1 MRPRPAPGVRAVSFK
16 SDHPEW
22 ADLAYQVLFKYDS
35 AQPYDL
41 QYAVMQGMM
50 AAYMMGLEGKYPPRP
65 KTLDPRRRPEPEP
78 DPEIDAI
85 FAEMRMLAWSPL
97 SGTEEP
103 EGRMKWAIQRYF
115 ALKNPPPKSTA
126 APRGRPRPVAIV
138 APDPEPTPAPVV
150 VRRRPR

>member
-1 MRPRPAPGVRAVSFK
+1 MRPRPSSGVRAVTFK
-16 SDHPEW
+16 NDHPEW

-35 AQPYDL
+35 SQPYDL

-78 DPEIDAI
+78 DPEMDEI
-85 FAEMRMLAWSPL
+85 FAEMRLLAWSPL
-97 SGTEEP
+97 SGVPEP
-103 EGRMKWAIQRYF
+103 EGRMKWAIKRYL
-115 ALKNPPPKSTA
+115 AAKNPPPPSTA
-126 APRGRPRPVAIV
+126 KPRGRPVAVPPPAPV
-138 APDPEPTPAPVV
+138 PVV